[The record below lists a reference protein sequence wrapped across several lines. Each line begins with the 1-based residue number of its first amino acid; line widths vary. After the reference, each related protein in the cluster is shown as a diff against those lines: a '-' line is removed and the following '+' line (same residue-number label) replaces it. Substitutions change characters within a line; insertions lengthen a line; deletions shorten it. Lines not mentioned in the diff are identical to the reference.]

1 MEILKLWPIALFVLQ
16 GLGMWVFW
24 SLGKQFV
31 TRQALAK
38 VEEKIDADRQAL
50 REELTDAVA
59 RAVKDSRSGVALVR
73 GEVADV
79 RKDVDDLHERVA
91 KTATHE
97 DVAALSRATSD
108 IAGDL
113 KGLTATV
120 AGLAQGVNAIAENV
134 NMLLRH
140 HVERART

>member
-1 MEILKLWPIALFVLQ
+1 MELARFWPVALFMIQ

-38 VEEKIDADRQAL
+38 AVAKIDADREAL
-50 REELTDAVA
+50 RRDMTGTIDAV
-59 RAVKDSRSGVALVR
+59 RH
-73 GEVADV
+73 EVGDV
-79 RKDVDDLHERVA
+79 RADVDDLHEQIA

-97 DVAALSRATSD
+97 DVAALSRATGE

-120 AGLAQGVNAIAENV
+120 GGLAQSVNAVAENV